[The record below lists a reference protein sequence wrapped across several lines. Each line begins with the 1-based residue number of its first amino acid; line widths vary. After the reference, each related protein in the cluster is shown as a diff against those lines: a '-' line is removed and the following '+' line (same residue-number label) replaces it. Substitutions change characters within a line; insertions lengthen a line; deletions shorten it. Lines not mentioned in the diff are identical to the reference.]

1 VSSTSGP
8 EETRTP
14 YLLIANEAFNQL
26 NFRPV
31 PLREI
36 PLKKIRFSNSLRL
49 NQTKKLKERFITR
62 ECRLL
67 LAGLILYVKYSP

>member
-1 VSSTSGP
+1 MGTPLSISPISIIGGP

-26 NFRPV
+26 NFRPA

-36 PLKKIRFSNSLRL
+36 P
-49 NQTKKLKERFITR
+49 Q
-62 ECRLL
+62 
-67 LAGLILYVKYSP
+67 